1 MNKIKYL
8 ITIENYLYK
17 YTIMEDS
24 NSIDFFKS
32 EEEKILNVLSLEEKL
47 ALFDELIYNTDLL
60 DKNIATEFSIIY
72 QLNNSLKN
80 LPLKRLA
87 NILITDIFKSVD
99 EDFMINE
106 SIIMYLSNERI
117 TNSAF
122 YQDGI
127 SFKYDLVERMIGNTY
142 EEEVDMKNRIITDL
156 FFAYP
161 FLEEDRRII
170 NNKKSANILAKR
182 LEMTDFLDSKEK
194 EDILMGF
201 TLETM
206 LGGVESTR
214 EIRQNKD
221 FTTSSKIYLES
232 ISDPLDDDML
242 GEILETF
249 SYNAYEYKDTPYY
262 KEVVKVFNKK
272 LTHNINKWFN

>member
-32 EEEKILNVLSLEEKL
+32 EEEKILNALSLEEKL
-47 ALFDELIYNTDLL
+47 VLFDELIYNTDLL

-272 LTHNINKWFN
+272 LTHNINK

>member
-47 ALFDELIYNTDLL
+47 VLFDELIYNTDLL

-170 NNKKSANILAKR
+170 NNKKSSNILAKR

-272 LTHNINKWFN
+272 LTHNINK

>member
-47 ALFDELIYNTDLL
+47 VLFDELIYNTDLL

-272 LTHNINKWFN
+272 LTHNINK

>member
-47 ALFDELIYNTDLL
+47 VLFDELIYNTDLL

>member
-47 ALFDELIYNTDLL
+47 VLFDELIYNTDLL

-99 EDFMINE
+99 ENFMINE
-106 SIIMYLSNERI
+106 SIIMYISNERI

-142 EEEVDMKNRIITDL
+142 EEEIDMKNRVITDL

-272 LTHNINKWFN
+272 LTHNINK

>member
-1 MNKIKYL
+1 MNKKKYL

-47 ALFDELIYNTDLL
+47 VLFDELIYNTDLL

-272 LTHNINKWFN
+272 LTHNINK

>member
-32 EEEKILNVLSLEEKL
+32 EEEKILNVLPLEEKL
-47 ALFDELIYNTDLL
+47 VLFDELIYNTDLL

-214 EIRQNKD
+214 EIRQNKF

-272 LTHNINKWFN
+272 LVHNINK

>member
-47 ALFDELIYNTDLL
+47 VLFDELIYNTDLL

-170 NNKKSANILAKR
+170 NNKKSANILAKH

-272 LTHNINKWFN
+272 LTHNINK